1 MTPHQLKLSKAK
13 RENLY
18 LVSLII
24 LTMLVNLGIRIYISQ
39 FSGLMYDEPVT
50 LHLAKEVA
58 LGKLPFRD
66 FYEHHSMLP
75 WYLLAPLS
83 NLSIWRLQRLLIAI
97 GGSLALVGLYR
108 LSASLWGVRVGI
120 IAILLG
126 MVSPLWQHQGN
137 MVIHDSFLVVAL
149 VVALLV
155 WWHALQKSSSLMWI
169 LAGICAGL
177 VVNCKQTGVLSAL
190 ALIIGVLIF
199 TRSIKAILAYIL
211 GGILTLIPSLILY
224 WGQYHALF
232 QGLLGWNL
240 AANAHLDPNPK
251 FIPFINDIFL
261 ANPILWGVGFL
272 AAIIALR
279 GFRKDFQPGDPSPLL
294 TVSGMIVIFVLVF
307 NWYLSKQTFN
317 QYYLQAVPA
326 LILLT
331 APALYG
337 LFNHPLSIIGKV
349 GLYVVI
355 IYLGAVNPLMNALTP
370 WTPDLK
376 EKLQIADWI
385 RQEIDDQAIW
395 EPWVYYAHLAE
406 KDFNFYY
413 PFLSIHSMRNDPE
426 LPTIDGQGIVGLDNY
441 LVEEDIRWVVL
452 HQPLMPGLDT
462 HLDRMFTAGP
472 QDWQLIRSFQV
483 TRYASESGMQHHFWT
498 PWWRPLIFY
507 ESITVWYRHPGER
520 HGGMVGQLKIVN
532 PTDLPNL
539 YLEVQHD
546 GGIDLY
552 QLDERSIKER
562 DYLLNWHQTGHG
574 FFLSE
579 GPFQIDHQSGGED
592 PGFLTISVA
601 FSEGGIEE
609 AQTIYK
615 VSIPKDQDN
624 EYCLECLTTYQC
636 RSWVNGAKTCEE
648 NSINDYLT
656 IDAIPYKP
664 IDESIIEK

>member
-1 MTPHQLKLSKAK
+1 
-13 RENLY
+13 
-18 LVSLII
+18 
-24 LTMLVNLGIRIYISQ
+24 
-39 FSGLMYDEPVT
+39 
-50 LHLAKEVA
+50 
-58 LGKLPFRD
+58 
-66 FYEHHSMLP
+66 
-75 WYLLAPLS
+75 
-83 NLSIWRLQRLLIAI
+83 
-97 GGSLALVGLYR
+97 
-108 LSASLWGVRVGI
+108 
-120 IAILLG
+120 
-126 MVSPLWQHQGN
+126 
-137 MVIHDSFLVVAL
+137 
-149 VVALLV
+149 
-155 WWHALQKSSSLMWI
+155 MWI

-190 ALIIGVLIF
+190 VLTIGVLIF
-199 TRSIKAILAYIL
+199 TRSIKAVLAYII
-211 GGILTLIPSLILY
+211 GGILTLVPSLILY

-251 FIPFINDIFL
+251 FTPFFNDIFL
-261 ANPILWGVGFL
+261 ANPILWGVGL
-272 AAIIALR
+272 IAAIIALR

-294 TVSGMIVIFVLVF
+294 AVSGMILIFVLVF

-317 QYYLQAVPA
+317 QYYLQAVPV

-331 APALYG
+331 TPALYG
-337 LFNHPLSIIGKV
+337 LFNRPLSIIGKV
-349 GLYVVI
+349 GVYVVI

-385 RQEIDDQAIW
+385 RQEIDDQTIW

-426 LPTIDGQGIVGLDNY
+426 LPTIDGQGFIGLDNY
-441 LVEEDIRWVVL
+441 LADEGIRWVVL
-452 HQPLMPGLDT
+452 HQPLMPGLDA
-462 HLDRMFTAGP
+462 HLDRMFTTGP

-539 YLEVQHD
+539 YLEVQHA
-546 GGIDLY
+546 GGVDLY

-562 DYLLNWHQTGHG
+562 DYLLNWNQTGHG

-579 GPFQIDHQSGGED
+579 GPSQIDHQSGGED
-592 PGFLTISVA
+592 SGFLTISVA

-615 VSIPKDQDN
+615 VSIPKSQDN
-624 EYCLECLTTYQC
+624 QYCLECLTTYQC
-636 RSWVNGAKTCEE
+636 GSWVNGAKTCEE

-656 IDAIPYKP
+656 IDAIPYEP
-664 IDESIIEK
+664 INETITK